1 MGLTNLS
8 TNVDATNAIC
18 KEGGLTP
25 LIKMLSSDNSKV
37 QRQAARALSN
47 LALNDDSMDQI
58 VAEGGLPPLIKMAKS
73 PKLEAQTGATALA
86 PRWDQSE
93 HSSPRR
99 APPCPTPRAAAKRG
113 DARSRSLPL
122 SLSLRRQSRRVRCA
136 TWRAT
141 TPTRSTSSSR
151 AA

>member
-86 PRWDQSE
+86 PRQPKLTRALGPKRTQQPA
-93 HSSPRR
+93 PRPAVPH
-99 APPCPTPRAAAKRG
+99 APRG
-113 DARSRSLPL
+113 R
-122 SLSLRRQSRRVRCA
+122 
-136 TWRAT
+136 
-141 TPTRSTSSSR
+141 
-151 AA
+151 